1 MWGRGTAPWASQSGT
16 GISEPPQRLWAFP
29 RGVRD
34 LCRQV
39 PASGALRR
47 PRKALCSQPVLG
59 AGPLSRAGQGCFPGH
74 LLLHQELGCHPGLGR
89 PRILC
94 RQPSRALIHSPIFL
108 LGTLGT
114 SCPLWASAHTQ
125 EGQDGACSS
134 LLWLLPTRGMQEQ
147 RGY

>member
-1 MWGRGTAPWASQSGT
+1 MWGRGTAPWAS
-16 GISEPPQRLWAFP
+16 
-29 RGVRD
+29 VRHWNFRATTKA
-34 LCRQV
+34 LGL
-39 PASGALRR
+39 PAWGPGPVQAGPCFWCSASA
-47 PRKALCSQPVLG
+47 RKALCSQPVLG